1 MRGLRHY
8 ADPLDLNR
16 DCAMRFGNQNQIYVS
31 RQLFP
36 VTPDERLDHAGL
48 HESACGKPEFSSN
61 SPRAGGNATSQSTIC
76 PSARSVTLSLDSGPE
91 PSKKRIGKSSVPPG
105 GAENV
110 SKARKRKMSH
120 QRRPSAAIAVLSRL
134 GTRLLAAHKLVRS
147 AC

>member
-48 HESACGKPEFSSN
+48 HESACGKPEFFEQQFTCRRKRNQPVDDLPFSSIRD
-61 SPRAGGNATSQSTIC
+61 PFAGFRAGTVEKTD
-76 PSARSVTLSLDSGPE
+76 R
-91 PSKKRIGKSSVPPG
+91 
-105 GAENV
+105 
-110 SKARKRKMSH
+110 
-120 QRRPSAAIAVLSRL
+120 
-134 GTRLLAAHKLVRS
+134 
-147 AC
+147 